1 MAAQRKGVSSISVL
15 STKQTPEAEV
25 PQQAE
30 KLKPDDQIKVF
41 PDITEVNLPDD
52 VLINY
57 LTYKVTC
64 FKAGR
69 LKHFYAEWASLTSDT
84 EILHMIS
91 GQKLEFWHPPY
102 QVFVP
107 RERNDWDATQTQ
119 TFETEIKS
127 LLQ

>member
-41 PDITEVNLPDD
+41 PDITEVNLSDD

-57 LTYKVTC
+57 
-64 FKAGR
+64 
-69 LKHFYAEWASLTSDT
+69 
-84 EILHMIS
+84 
-91 GQKLEFWHPPY
+91 
-102 QVFVP
+102 
-107 RERNDWDATQTQ
+107 
-119 TFETEIKS
+119 
-127 LLQ
+127 